1 MANVKAGK
9 EDVELGDEDAGALSR
24 ATSRRQSLSRSI
36 RTSSVRLS
44 SSLSRSAGYGYF
56 GGSNPLEGQAMGST
70 REDDE
75 EALKWAAL
83 EKLPTFDRLRTSVLQ
98 KESGSMRQVDV
109 KDLSTT
115 DFNHLLEK
123 VYRTTDDEHNHLL
136 SKIRKRLDR

>member
-9 EDVELGDEDAGALSR
+9 EDVELGDEDPGALSR
-24 ATSRRQSLSRSI
+24 ATSRRQS
-36 RTSSVRLS
+36 LS

-136 SKIRKRLDR
+136 SKVRKRLDR